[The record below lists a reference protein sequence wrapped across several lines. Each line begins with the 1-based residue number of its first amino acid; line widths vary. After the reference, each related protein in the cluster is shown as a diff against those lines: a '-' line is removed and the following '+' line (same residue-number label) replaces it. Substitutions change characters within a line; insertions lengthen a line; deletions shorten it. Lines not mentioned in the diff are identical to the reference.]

1 MEQHPIHDIITDTVE
16 KMRQLVDS
24 NTVIGSPIKV
34 GDDTTIL
41 PVSKVTFG
49 FVSGGSDFATR
60 KQKDLFGGA
69 ASTGASI
76 TPTGFLVIKGSSVR
90 LIQMA
95 DGGAALDRVLNM
107 VPDVMDRIDGIVGKG
122 SKGGKT
128 ADRINSENIAEVI
141 AKAEK
146 TKTEEPAKEED
157 KKDE

>member
-49 FVSGGSDFATR
+49 FVSGGSDFATQ

-76 TPTGFLVIKGSSVR
+76 TPTGFLVIRGSSVR

-122 SKGGKT
+122 SKGGKV
-128 ADRINSENIAEVI
+128 ADRINSENIADIVKEAQEV
-141 AKAEK
+141 KTAEA
-146 TKTEEPAKEED
+146 EEEK
-157 KKDE
+157 KKD